1 VIGDGIV
8 LWEEASLSALPK
20 ARIGPGANMRPPTIL
35 YPGVE
40 IGARFASGHFV
51 TIRERTT
58 IGDDCSVGTSS
69 VIERDVKVASGVRL
83 HSRVFVP
90 EYTVIEEG
98 AWLGPAVVVTNAK
111 YPASAATKANLVG
124 VHIGVRAKVGAGAVL
139 LPGVRLGADCLV
151 GAGAV
156 VTRDVPAGAVVIGNP
171 ARVVGKVTD
180 KKFAD
185 GSLVY
190 QGAQS

>member
-1 VIGDGIV
+1 MIGDGIV
-8 LWEEASLSALPK
+8 FWEDESLSLPR
-20 ARIGPGANMRPPTIL
+20 ARIGQGARVRSPTIV
-35 YPGVE
+35 YPGVV
-40 IGARFASGHFV
+40 IGERFASGHFV

-69 VIERDVKVASGVRL
+69 VVERDVKMANGVRL

-90 EYTVIEEG
+90 EYTVIEQG

-111 YPASAATKANLVG
+111 YPASAATKSNLVG

-156 VTRDVPAGAVVIGNP
+156 VTRDVPTGAVVIGNP
-171 ARVVGKVTD
+171 ARVVGQVTD

-185 GSLVY
+185 GSLAY